1 MLRSWRDRHFR
12 QFGERP
18 GLVAV
23 LMKRRNRQPWTPED
37 RAFLARELRRLARWL
52 PGLIL
57 FSLPGG
63 LLLLPAYAWL
73 LDRRRADRVA
83 VSGRAS

>member
-1 MLRSWRDRHFR
+1 MLSGWRRKR
-12 QFGERP
+12 LSRLGERP
-18 GLVAV
+18 GLVAI
-23 LMKRRNRQPWTPED
+23 LMKRRNRQPWTEAD
-37 RAFLARELRRLARWL
+37 RDFLRRELRSLVRWL

-73 LDRRRADRVA
+73 LDRRRNPRDP
-83 VSGRAS
+83 SSERAS